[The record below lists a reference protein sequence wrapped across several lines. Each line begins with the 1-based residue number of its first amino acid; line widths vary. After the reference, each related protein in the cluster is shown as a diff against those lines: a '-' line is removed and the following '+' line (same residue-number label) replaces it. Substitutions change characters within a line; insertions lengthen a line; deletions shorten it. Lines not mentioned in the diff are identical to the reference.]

1 MSVFRDFYISS
12 RDMDTFLDTPFFICL
27 MGRTDQWSDF
37 PAYKRVR
44 GSIYY
49 IDFDCGMAG
58 FVISTGINESRV
70 VLGVETTAF
79 HLTRTMLISNVW
91 CIMEQ

>member
-1 MSVFRDFYISS
+1 
-12 RDMDTFLDTPFFICL
+12 

-58 FVISTGINESRV
+58 FAISTGINESRV